1 LAAGPEANLRF
12 LLGVLALF
20 WLSLFGSGSRE
31 HRSAEPPQGSTVA
44 AHAAVAG
51 VPVVVELFTSEGCS
65 SCPPADA
72 LLVEL
77 EEQQPVA
84 NAQILAVEEHVDYWN
99 NLGWTDPFSSR
110 QWTARQE
117 DYAATLGNHNVYTP
131 QMVID
136 GRTEFVGGRE
146 HQTRQAIEEA
156 TSRVR
161 TPVSVTARRGEKE
174 GWEQFTVSVG
184 KLAGNKLGDTP
195 EVWLAI
201 TEAGLHSSVTRGEN
215 AGEELHHASVVRALR
230 KIGVADQNK
239 ETSLSADLSLAPA
252 WKPQNLR
259 AVVFIQEKKS
269 RQILGAS
276 ATHIDR

>member
-1 LAAGPEANLRF
+1 MKYLF
-12 LLGVLALF
+12 GVLALF
-20 WLSLFGSGSRE
+20 SFSLLGLASQL
-31 HRSAEPPQGSTVA
+31 HLPAEPGKVSTA
-44 AHAAVAG
+44 GNPGAVG
-51 VPVVVELFTSEGCS
+51 VPVIVELFTSEGCS

-72 LLVEL
+72 LLAKL

-84 NAQILAVEEHVDYWN
+84 KAQILAVEEHVDYWN

-117 DYAATLGNHNVYTP
+117 DYAASLGSRNVYTP

-146 HQTRQAIEEA
+146 HQARQAIEEA
-156 TSRVR
+156 ASRTR
-161 TPVSVTARRGEKE
+161 TLVQVTARPSEKH
-174 GWEQFTVSVG
+174 GREQFIISVG
-184 KLAGNKLGDTP
+184 KLVGGRLEDTP

-239 ETSLSADLSLAPA
+239 ETSLSADLSMALDPA
-252 WKPQNLR
+252 WKRQNLR
-259 AVVFIQEKKS
+259 AVVFVQEKKS
-269 RQILGAS
+269 RQILGAA
-276 ATHIDR
+276 ATRIDQ

>member
-1 LAAGPEANLRF
+1 MKYLFGVF
-12 LLGVLALF
+12 GVLTLF
-20 WLSLFGSGSRE
+20 SFSLFSLGSRA
-31 HRSAEPPQGSTVA
+31 HRSAESPQASTAVA
-44 AHAAVAG
+44 NPAAAG
-51 VPVVVELFTSEGCS
+51 VPVIVELFTSEGCS

-72 LLVEL
+72 LLAKL

-117 DYAATLGNHNVYTP
+117 DYAATLGSHNVYTP

-146 HQTRQAIEEA
+146 HQARQAIEEA
-156 TSRVR
+156 ASRTR
-161 TPVSVTARRGEKE
+161 TPVLVTARPSEKQ
-174 GWEQFTVSVG
+174 GHKQFIVSVG
-184 KLAGNKLGDTP
+184 KLVGSKLGDTA

-239 ETSLSADLSLAPA
+239 ETSLSADLSMALEPA
-252 WKPQNLR
+252 WKRPNVR
-259 AVVFIQEKKS
+259 AVVFVQEKKS
-269 RQILGAS
+269 RQILGAA
-276 ATHIDR
+276 ATRIDQ